1 MKTRLATQNDAATIA
16 QFNQAMALETE
27 NKILPDEQILRG
39 VSAQINNPGHGYYI
53 VAEDDDLR
61 VVGCLGITFEWSDW
75 RNGQFLWI
83 QSVFV
88 AQQDRRRG
96 AFKALFDH
104 VLAEAKKSPQVCGV
118 RLYVEQENDG
128 ARSTY
133 LALGMVKTHYDLLEI
148 EV

>member
-1 MKTRLATQNDAATIA
+1 MKTRLATQSDAQAIA

-27 NKILPDEQILRG
+27 NKILPDDQILGG
-39 VSAQINNPGHGYYI
+39 VLAQIDNPGHGYYV
-53 VAEDDDLR
+53 VAYDDDLR

-83 QSVFV
+83 QSVFI
-88 AQQDRRRG
+88 APDDRRRG
-96 AFKALFDH
+96 AFRALYDH
-104 VLAEAKKSPQVCGV
+104 VLAEAKNDPQVCGV
-118 RLYVEQENDG
+118 RLYVEQENDS

>member
-1 MKTRLATQNDAATIA
+1 MKTRLATQNDALTIA

-27 NKILPDEQILRG
+27 NIKLPDEQILGG
-39 VSAQINNPGHGYYI
+39 VSTQIDHPGHGYYI

-61 VVGCLGITFEWSDW
+61 VVACLGITFEWSDW

-88 AQQDRRRG
+88 APEDRRRG
-96 AFKALFDH
+96 AFKALYDH
-104 VLAEAKKSPQVCGV
+104 VLAEARNDPQVCGV
-118 RLYVEQENDG
+118 RLYVEQENNS